1 MTREEAAAALD
12 ACRERIDQIDRQLTE
27 LLNQR
32 ARIVE
37 SIGDIKQRVE
47 LPVYEPRREDA
58 VYENVTGHNSGP
70 LHGGALKRIY
80 ERIIDEMRTLQRDRM
95 ADRRSDGDLT
105 TGDGGRVENT
115 G

>member
-1 MTREEAAAALD
+1 MTPKEAAAALED
-12 ACRERIDQIDRQLTE
+12 CRRRIDEVDRLITD

-37 SIGDIKQRVE
+37 LIGDIKQQVE
-47 LPVYEPRREDA
+47 MPVYEPKREDM
-58 VYENVTGHNSGP
+58 VYANITAHNAGP
-70 LHGGALKRIY
+70 LRADALKRVY

-95 ADRRSDGDLT
+95 AARRAS
-105 TGDGGRVENT
+105 GDGTPGK